1 MRHFQLIGMEY
12 SSAKPLQAVVSIFW
26 CAVCLL
32 LKYSKYNL
40 IQYRFSNFQENF
52 TSTLQ
57 AEVWVSFASSM
68 TFSIYEV
75 IRIAVSCVVGLF
87 TPLRETQTN
96 YVTDSDANN
105 FINAKSRSKK
115 KALLTGYVAISP

>member
-1 MRHFQLIGMEY
+1 M
-12 SSAKPLQAVVSIFW
+12 
-26 CAVCLL
+26 
-32 LKYSKYNL
+32 
-40 IQYRFSNFQENF
+40 
-52 TSTLQ
+52 Q